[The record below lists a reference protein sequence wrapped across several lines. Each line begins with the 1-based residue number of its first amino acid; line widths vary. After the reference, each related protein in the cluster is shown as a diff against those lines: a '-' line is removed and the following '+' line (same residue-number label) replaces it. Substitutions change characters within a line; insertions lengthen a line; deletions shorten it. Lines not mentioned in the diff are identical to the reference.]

1 MVFFRYIKSLNHISE
16 IVFLPYHRLGL
27 PKYQGLGRAYEMGN
41 MPSLKKADLSFLVQR
56 AEGFGLEIKIQ

>member
-1 MVFFRYIKSLNHISE
+1 MCSSD
-16 IVFLPYHRLGL
+16 LGL